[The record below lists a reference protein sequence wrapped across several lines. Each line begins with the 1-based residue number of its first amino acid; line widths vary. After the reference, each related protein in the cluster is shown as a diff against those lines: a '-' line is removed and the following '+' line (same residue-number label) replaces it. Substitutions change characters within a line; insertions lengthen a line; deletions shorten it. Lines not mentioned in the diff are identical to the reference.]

1 MGSGTSIANKNF
13 GLSSAEQREFIPTG
27 DPKFDSWFWES
38 KSQKKLRQD
47 TKRAEIERMRAE
59 TSAMQQILAEQ
70 ENAPNNQMNVGR
82 IALIGGMVLLL
93 GIGAIVLLKKKQ
105 TTENIGEELVAEN
118 LMV

>member
-1 MGSGTSIANKNF
+1 MGSGTSIADKNF
-13 GLSSAEQREFIPTG
+13 GLSSVEEQEFIPTE

-59 TSAMQQILAEQ
+59 TAAMQQILTEQ

-82 IALIGGMVLLL
+82 IALIGGLVLLL

-105 TTENIGEELVAEN
+105 VSDGSGEDLVAEN